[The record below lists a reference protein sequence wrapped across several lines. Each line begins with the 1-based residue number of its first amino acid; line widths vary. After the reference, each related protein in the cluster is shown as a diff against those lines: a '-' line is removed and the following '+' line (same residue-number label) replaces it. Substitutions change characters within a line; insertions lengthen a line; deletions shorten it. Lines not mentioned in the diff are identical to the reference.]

1 MTMNPPIAAFALSMP
16 ITTTARAIAQ
26 RFAQRHSHPQKAEQ
40 VRLNTLAVCIVND
53 YLQLLAIPTD
63 LNASDSWNPLIQHC
77 SDTADLLIPQ
87 VGYLECR
94 PMGSDVTADS
104 CFVPPEVWEN
114 RVGYVVVQLNE
125 AEREGVILGFCP
137 HIAQTQLPLS
147 RLQPIEAVVDVL
159 NPPITQLRQWLQQQF
174 DQGWQTVD
182 SLLNPPQLAF
192 RSQPTPSVSTTSNR
206 ADITASRGR
215 VIDLSTATVARSV
228 VLTVDVTAVTD
239 TQTALTVRVF
249 PAGDGSA
256 SADRAHLFPTL
267 QLAIL
272 DELHQT
278 FQVVVAQALD
288 DYIQLQFN
296 GEPQERFHVRLTLD
310 DVSVTETFVI

>member
-1 MTMNPPIAAFALSMP
+1 MTMNPPLLAFALSMP
-16 ITTTARAIAQ
+16 ITTTARASAQ
-26 RFAQRHSHPQKAEQ
+26 RFAARHNHPPKAEQ

-63 LNASDSWNPLIQHC
+63 LNGSDSWNPLIQHC

-94 PMGSDVTADS
+94 PMTDDADRCS
-104 CFVPPEVWEN
+104 VPPEVWEN

-137 HIAQTQLPLS
+137 QVTQAQLPLS
-147 RLQPIEAVVDVL
+147 RLRPIDDIIDVL
-159 NPPITQLRQWLQQQF
+159 NPPITQLKQWQQQQF

-182 SLLNPPQLAF
+182 SLLNPPQLAYAM
-192 RSQPTPSVSTTSNR
+192 RSRSIPEGSTPR
-206 ADITASRGR
+206 GMPKITASRGR
-215 VIDLSTATVARSV
+215 VIDLSTPEIARSV
-228 VLTVDVTAVTD
+228 VLTVDVTAVAD
-239 TQTALTVRVF
+239 TQTTLNVRVF
-249 PAGDGSA
+249 PAG
-256 SADRAHLFPTL
+256 ADTAPGGCSHLYPTL

-278 FQVVVAQALD
+278 FQVVAAQELD
-288 DYIQLQFN
+288 DYIQLEFN
-296 GEPQERFHVRLTLD
+296 GKSQERFNVRLTLD
-310 DVSVTETFVI
+310 DVTVTETFII